1 MYVVHSLHSLTSFLL
16 FLFLFFLSVHAMAH
30 LFRDLSL
37 GHSKRDTT
45 PPPPPPTIMP
55 PKPSALSSAD
65 DLPSPL
71 GQLAATLSDSDLS
84 LTAFEIFVAA
94 CRTSS
99 GKPLTSVANH
109 SSANSPSQNSPNSPA
124 LQRSITS
131 TAASKVKKAFGL
143 KSPGSGSRKSPGS
156 GSASGSGQGKQRR
169 PLTVGELMRNQMRV
183 SEAMDS
189 RVRRALL
196 RISAGQVG
204 RRIESVVVPLE
215 LLQQL
220 KASDFT
226 DQQEYVEWQK
236 RTLKVLEAGLILHPQ
251 MALDKSNS
259 AAQRLRQI
267 IHAALDKPI
276 ETGKNTESMQ
286 VLRSAVMSL
295 ANRSYDGSYADS
307 CHWADGIPLNL
318 RLYEMLLQS
327 CFDANDES
335 SIIEEFDELM
345 EQIKKTWG
353 ILGLN
358 QTLHNLCFTWVLF
371 HRFVVTG
378 QVDLELLSAAD
389 GQLAEVAKDAKTTKD
404 AEYSK
409 VLSSTLTSIMGWA
422 EKRLL
427 AYHETFDRGNVETM
441 QGIVSLG
448 VAAAKI
454 LVEDIS
460 NEYRRRRRNE
470 VNVARE
476 RIETYIRSSLRTAFA
491 QIMEKADSS
500 RRASKNQPNALPVL
514 AILAKDV
521 GSLAINEK
529 QVFSPILKRWH
540 PLAAGLAVATL
551 HSCYGNELKQFI
563 SGITELT
570 PDAVQVLRAA
580 DQLEK
585 DLVQIAVEDSVE
597 SDDGGKAIIREMP
610 PYEAEGAIANLVKI
624 WIKTRIDRLKEWVD
638 RNLQQEVWSPQA
650 NQEGYAPS
658 AVDVLRIIN
667 ETLDAFFQ
675 LPIPMHPAML
685 PEVMNGL
692 DKCLQYYVIKA
703 KSGCGSRN
711 TFLPT
716 MPALTRCT
724 IGSKFQG
731 FGKKKDKSPNPQKRN
746 PQVATNGDSSSGIPQ
761 LCVRINTLQWIQ
773 GEFDVLEKR
782 IITLLRNSESA
793 HVEDFSNGLAKKFEL
808 SPAACL
814 EGIQQLCE
822 TAAYRVVFYDL
833 SHVLL
838 DGLYVGD
845 PSSSRIEP
853 YLQELERKLMF
864 ISDTV
869 HERIR
874 TRIVTEIMRASFDGF
889 LLALLAGGPSR
900 AFTRKDSQIIED
912 DFKFLK
918 ELFWANGDGLP
929 SELIDKFSTTARSV
943 LPLFRTDTDTI
954 IEQFRRLTMETY
966 KSSARSK
973 LPLPPTSGQWNPSE
987 PNTLLRVLCYRNDES
1002 ASKFLKKAYDLPKKL

>member
-1 MYVVHSLHSLTSFLL
+1 
-16 FLFLFFLSVHAMAH
+16 MAH

-37 GHSKRDTT
+37 GHSKRDT
-45 PPPPPPTIMP
+45 PPPPPTIMP

-99 GKPLTSVANH
+99 GKPLSSVANH
-109 SSANSPSQNSPNSPA
+109 SSANSPGQNSPNSPA

-251 MALDKSNS
+251 MPLDKSNS

-761 LCVRINTLQWIQ
+761 LCVRINTLQWIM

-889 LLALLAGGPSR
+889 LLVLLAGGPSR

-943 LPLFRTDTDTI
+943 LPLFRTDTETI

>member
-1 MYVVHSLHSLTSFLL
+1 MNVCMH
-16 FLFLFFLSVHAMAH
+16 
-30 LFRDLSL
+30 
-37 GHSKRDTT
+37 
-45 PPPPPPTIMP
+45 
-55 PKPSALSSAD
+55 
-65 DLPSPL
+65 
-71 GQLAATLSDSDLS
+71 
-84 LTAFEIFVAA
+84 
-94 CRTSS
+94 
-99 GKPLTSVANH
+99 
-109 SSANSPSQNSPNSPA
+109 
-124 LQRSITS
+124 
-131 TAASKVKKAFGL
+131 
-143 KSPGSGSRKSPGS
+143 
-156 GSASGSGQGKQRR
+156 
-169 PLTVGELMRNQMRV
+169 
-183 SEAMDS
+183 
-189 RVRRALL
+189 
-196 RISAGQVG
+196 VG

-220 KASDFT
+220 KLSDFA
-226 DQQEYVEWQK
+226 DQQEYEEWQK
-236 RTLKVLEAGLILHPQ
+236 RTLKVLEAGLLMHPY
-251 MALDKSNS
+251 LPPDKSNT
-259 AAQRLRQI
+259 AAQHLRQI
-267 IHAALDKPI
+267 IHGALDRPI
-276 ETGKNTESMQ
+276 ETGKNNESMQ

-295 ANRSYDGSYADS
+295 ASRSYDGSLTDS

-327 CFDANDES
+327 CFDINDES

-371 HRFVVTG
+371 HQFVVTG
-378 QVDLELLSAAD
+378 QMEIDLLYAAD
-389 GQLAEVAKDAKTTKD
+389 AQLAEVAKDAKTTKD
-404 AEYSK
+404 PEYSRI
-409 VLSSTLTSIMGWA
+409 LSSTLSSILGWA

-427 AYHETFDRGNVETM
+427 AYHETFDSGNVETM

-476 RIETYIRSSLRTAFA
+476 RVDTYIRSSLRTTFA

-521 GSLAINEK
+521 GNLAVNEK
-529 QVFSPILKRWH
+529 RVFSPILKRWH
-540 PLAAGLAVATL
+540 PLAAGVAVATL
-551 HSCYGNELKQFI
+551 HACYGNELKQFI

-580 DQLEK
+580 DKLEK
-585 DLVQIAVEDSVE
+585 DLVQIAVEDSVD

-610 PYEAEGAIANLVKI
+610 PYEAEAAIANMVKI
-624 WIKTRIDRLKEWVD
+624 WIKSRLDRLKEWVD

-650 NQEGYAPS
+650 NQEGYALS
-658 AVDVLRIIN
+658 AVEVLRIVN

-675 LPIPMHPAML
+675 LPIPMHPALL
-685 PEVMNGL
+685 PELMNGL
-692 DKCLQYYVIKA
+692 DRCLQYYVTKA

-711 TFLPT
+711 TFVPT
-716 MPALTRCT
+716 LPALTRCT

-731 FGKKKDKSPNPQKRN
+731 FGKKKEKLPNTQKRSS
-746 PQVATNGDSSSGIPQ
+746 QVVTNGDSSFGIPQ
-761 LCVRINTLQWIQ
+761 LCTRINTLHWIR

-793 HVEDFSNGLAKKFEL
+793 HEEDFSNGLAKKFEL
-808 SPAACL
+808 SPPACV

-822 TAAYRVVFYDL
+822 AVAYRIIFHDL
-833 SHVLL
+833 SHALW

-853 YLQELERKLMF
+853 FLQELERNLMI

-869 HERIR
+869 NERVR
-874 TRIVTEIMRASFDGF
+874 TRIITDIMRASFDGF
-889 LLALLAGGPSR
+889 LLVLLAGGPSR
-900 AFTRKDSQIIED
+900 AFSQQDSLIIED
-912 DFKFLK
+912 DFKSLK
-918 ELFWANGDGLP
+918 DLFWANGDGLP
-929 SELIDKFSTTARSV
+929 SELIDKFSTTATCV
-943 LPLFRTDTDTI
+943 LPLFRTDTESL
-954 IEQFRRLTMETY
+954 IERFRRVTVETY
-966 KSSARSK
+966 GSSARSR

-987 PNTLLRVLCYRNDES
+987 PNTLLRVLCYRNDDS
-1002 ASKFLKKAYDLPKKL
+1002 ATKFLRKTYNLPKKL